1 MVKIMVTL
9 PTSQSFLHYSFPST
23 GYDNDNV
30 FDDNDDNVFIVPGD
44 FPSYH
49 LFSSRYDNDNVNKND
64 LGIMTTEEVCV
75 KYLKESNMMF
85 VGGLIVAIAVEHC
98 RLHQRIALKFLLFMG
113 TFHSEPDH
121 GQFFF

>member
-1 MVKIMVTL
+1 M
-9 PTSQSFLHYSFPST
+9 
-23 GYDNDNV
+23 
-30 FDDNDDNVFIVPGD
+30 PGD

-49 LFSSRYDNDNVNKND
+49 LFSSRFGNDNVNNND

-113 TFHSEPDH
+113 TFQSEPDPDLIFSII
-121 GQFFF
+121 QNTF